1 MVSLHGG
8 SVTKIATEPAIGLA
22 KYGLGER
29 ILDVPNEAV
38 IEGQNYTWT
47 HAGSTIFQHAFRPLL
62 TVTST
67 SYVKTNTNVSG
78 YSENLQPFW
87 GSQIQ
92 LRRIESSAV
101 ARNLIGLRIWGRNV
115 TVRLTIFSIGSG
127 SSTTIVA
134 SCGASFEEI
143 NAKTVIDP
151 ATYTFDSRDDLYC
164 FAEVKVTSGTGYLA
178 TISVTEAIALVAQM
192 PRGR

>member
-1 MVSLHGG
+1 M
-8 SVTKIATEPAIGLA
+8 TKIATEPAIGLA
-22 KYGLGER
+22 FYGLGER

-67 SYVKTNTNVSG
+67 TYVKTNTNVSG
-78 YSENLQPFW
+78 YAENLQPFW

-115 TVRLTIFSIGSG
+115 TVRLTIFAIGSG
-127 SSTTIVA
+127 SSITITA
-134 SCGASFEEI
+134 DCGASFEEV
-143 NAKTVIDP
+143 NAKTVINP
-151 ATYTFDSRDDLYC
+151 ATYTFDSNDDLYC

>member
-1 MVSLHGG
+1 M
-8 SVTKIATEPAIGLA
+8 TKIATEPAIGLA
-22 KYGLGER
+22 FYGLGER

-67 SYVKTNTNVSG
+67 SYVKTNTDVSG
-78 YSENLQPFW
+78 YAENLQPFW

-115 TVRLTIFSIGSG
+115 TVRLTIFAIGSA
-127 SSTTIVA
+127 SSATVIA

-143 NAKTVIDP
+143 NAKTIINP